1 SASVSRLEAGEN
13 AEAAWTQ
20 EVIALQ
26 EAMPFSKVKSWFTGF
41 NANVQAAD
49 AAPRY
54 IAYWGGA
61 PRYTKTLNQVSS
73 EGFRDINMD

>member
-1 SASVSRLEAGEN
+1 
-13 AEAAWTQ
+13 
-20 EVIALQ
+20 
-26 EAMPFSKVKSWFTGF
+26 MPFSKVKSWFTGF

-61 PRYTKTLNQVSS
+61 PRYTKILNRVAS

>member
-1 SASVSRLEAGEN
+1 MDWRVVGAARTADLSRLEADVD
-13 AEAAWTQ
+13 AEATWTQ
-20 EVIALQ
+20 EVIDMQ

-41 NANVQAAD
+41 NANVQAVN

-61 PRYTKTLNQVSS
+61 PR
-73 EGFRDINMD
+73 

>member
-1 SASVSRLEAGEN
+1 M
-13 AEAAWTQ
+13 
-20 EVIALQ
+20 Q

-54 IAYWGGA
+54 IALGRRA
-61 PRYTKTLNQVSS
+61 ALH
-73 EGFRDINMD
+73 